1 MGETKK
7 LVLQRRFGVT
17 LDRTTTDYICICE
30 IQVVYIL
37 TSETMA
43 RVSVSLNTTSFLNEM
58 I

>member
-17 LDRTTTDYICICE
+17 LDRPTTDYICICK
-30 IQVVYIL
+30 IQVLYIL

-43 RVSVSLNTTSFLNEM
+43 RVSVYLNTSFLNEM